1 MFSATSG
8 FNSAIVEVD
17 ILITY
22 AGRNT
27 RNIDKY
33 ATFNKSAL
41 ILLCSKFEAFIE
53 EFLEEYSYECCQIC
67 DNKNL
72 DTALFNHLLE
82 VQINHLE
89 KVKNNQTRRLPV
101 LQNISLLVDANTN
114 SLIGF
119 KVDSKF
125 NFGKH
130 GQKELTNLLTKFGF
144 KSFND
149 RKITENFYRKFN
161 SLFNIRNNIIHEDA
175 TPSLT
180 HQDVKDFKILLQTF
194 CNDLDL
200 DGEAKIN
207 TL

>member
-1 MFSATSG
+1 MFSALSD

-17 ILITY
+17 ILIRY
-22 AGRNT
+22 ASRNS

-67 DNKNL
+67 NNKTV
-72 DTALFNHLLE
+72 DSILFNHLLE
-82 VQINHLE
+82 VQINQLE
-89 KVKNNQTRRLPV
+89 KVRNNLTKRLPI
-101 LQNISLLVDANTN
+101 LRNISLLVETNTN
-114 SLIGF
+114 SLSGF

-125 NFGKH
+125 SFGKH
-130 GQKELTNLLTKFGF
+130 GQKELTKLLTKFGF
-144 KSFND
+144 KAFND
-149 RKITENFYRKFN
+149 QKISEDFYRKFN

-180 HQDVKDFKILLQTF
+180 HQDVKDYKNLLQSF
-194 CNDLDL
+194 CNDLVL
-200 DGEAKIN
+200 DGETKIN
-207 TL
+207 SI